1 MQTTTRA
8 GATQSLVH
16 PQLPLIPGFHWKRI
30 REDENRQGGQE
41 ATTLLM
47 APGERAAM
55 VTIVLYPDH
64 LVLRHLLV
72 DSGFY
77 TRGHSYRAQG
87 LGSKIGAVI
96 LAAYGHLPIDVWF
109 DPDQDDPGLTAEQL
123 RAWAERHGFGPH
135 PDPDKPHWMRRPT
148 LKELPL

>member
-77 TRGHSYRAQG
+77 IRGHSYRGQG
-87 LGSKIGAVI
+87 LGSKIGTVI

-123 RAWAERHGFGPH
+123 RTWAERHGFGPH
-135 PDPDKPHWMRRPT
+135 PDKPHWMRRPT

>member
-8 GATQSLVH
+8 SALQSLIH
-16 PQLPLIPGFHWKRI
+16 PQLPKIDDFHWKRI
-30 REDENRQGGQE
+30 REDENRDGGLE

-55 VTIVLYPDH
+55 VTIVLYPDRV
-64 LVLRHLLV
+64 VLRHLLV

-77 TRGHSYRAQG
+77 THGRSHRGQG
-87 LGSKIGAVI
+87 LGSKIGAAV

-123 RAWAERHGFGPH
+123 RAWAERHGFGSH
-135 PDPDKPHWMRRPT
+135 PDPEKLHWMRRPM
-148 LKELPL
+148 LKELLL

>member
-8 GATQSLVH
+8 SALQSLIH
-16 PQLPLIPGFHWKRI
+16 PQLPKIDGFHWKRI

-55 VTIVLYPDH
+55 VTIVLYPDRV
-64 LVLRHLLV
+64 VLRHLLV

-77 TRGHSYRAQG
+77 THGCSHRGQG
-87 LGSKIGAVI
+87 LGSKIGVAV
-96 LAAYGHLPIDVWF
+96 LATYDHLPIDVWF
-109 DPDQDDPGLTAEQL
+109 DPDPDDPGLTAEQL

-135 PDPDKPHWMRRPT
+135 PDPDKPHWMRRPA